1 MKKLKENDVLKS
13 KIISIVG
20 HDTEGGLDPYHSAN
34 ENQQRAISNAII
46 SQHSTCCYTAQS
58 SNFEFNIFIIQ
69 PGSKAK

>member
-1 MKKLKENDVLKS
+1 MKKLEENDVLKS
-13 KIISIVG
+13 EIISIIG

-34 ENQQRAISNAII
+34 ENQQRAISNAIS

-58 SNFEFNIFIIQ
+58 SNFEFNVFIIQ